1 MVMNMLGTLIGKL
14 VYKITK
20 LLKHGGSTLPG
31 TVVLKLFPKYLY
43 KIKFP
48 ETIIMVTG
56 SCGKGSTTKI
66 ITSILEANGTSVCT
80 NKNGANLIEGITTT
94 IILNTKGRKIKQDAL
109 VLEVDERYL
118 KIVTKYIKPKYIVI
132 NNITRDQ
139 PPRNGN
145 FDIIFNEILK
155 GIPKDTS
162 LLVNGDDPILRKYSL
177 CYNGDITYF
186 GIEKSKYS
194 YKEHDDVRDYN
205 YCPKCNS
212 KLEYDYYNYGSVG
225 KYKCSNCDF
234 KRENIKY
241 SITNINYDNNEIT
254 INKEYTIKSSS
265 YILSNLYN
273 LVAAF
278 AIGDILKIDSKVI
291 VSTLSNDKIE
301 NKLYEEFTVNKRKYT
316 ILNCKAENNSTYNL
330 ALLYTAMD
338 DKQKTIVI
346 GHKEISRRYNH
357 FDVSWLYD
365 CYFELIDK
373 DDYVICTG
381 PNAYDFAVR
390 MKLAGIKKENI
401 IILDDL
407 TDIKKTVEEK
417 TKGNVYGILNFDY
430 VKPFKEKMTVKEE
443 N

>member
-1 MVMNMLGTLIGKL
+1 MFGTLLGKF
-14 VYKITK
+14 VFKITK
-20 LLKHGGSTLPG
+20 LLKHGGTTLPG
-31 TVVLKLFPKYLY
+31 KMVLKFFPKYLY
-43 KIKFP
+43 KIKYP
-48 ETIIMVTG
+48 KTIIMVTG

-66 ITSILEANGTSVCT
+66 ITSILEANGNTVCT
-80 NKNGANLIEGITTT
+80 NKNGANLTEGITTT
-94 IILNTKGRKIKQDAL
+94 IALNAKGKTIKQDFL

-118 KIVTKYIKPKYIVI
+118 KIITKYIKPNYLVI

-139 PPRNGN
+139 PPRHGN
-145 FDIIFNEILK
+145 FDIVFNEILK
-155 GIPKDTS
+155 GIPKGTH
-162 LLVNGDDPILRKYSL
+162 LIVNGDDPILKKYSL
-177 CYNGDITYF
+177 CYKGDITYF

-194 YKEHDDVRDYN
+194 YKEREDVRDYN

-212 KLEYDYYNYGSVG
+212 KLEFDYYNYGSVG
-225 KYKCSNCDF
+225 SYKCTNCDF
-234 KRENIKY
+234 KRDNIKY

-254 INKEYTIKSSS
+254 INKDYKISVSS

-278 AIGDILKIDSKVI
+278 AVGDILKVDSKI
-291 VSTLSNDKIE
+291 ITEALTKDRIE

-330 ALLYTAMD
+330 ALIYTAMD
-338 DKQKTIVI
+338 KEQKTVVI

-357 FDVSWLYD
+357 FDVSWMYD
-365 CYFELIDK
+365 CYFELLNK
-373 DDYVICTG
+373 DDYVICVG

-401 IILDDL
+401 IILEDL
-407 TDIKKTVEEK
+407 TNIKNTIEEK

-430 VKPFKEKMTVKEE
+430 VKPFSENINIKEE